1 MISDYLDSL
10 VGALSFDRPLSGRVR
25 QEVEDHLRE
34 AVAADPAGD
43 GPEAERRAIA
53 NFGDPRVIA
62 AEFAMVSLAKQTRR
76 VGAAIILVIAGV
88 RIFRLRAAG
97 LWISGL
103 LRIPRLLQ
111 SSGLWIPGYQ
121 GYSGQPAY
129 PSAGYGSPNNSGYPA
144 YSRPPASAPPS
155 GSGQPPYPGGPGYGY
170 QSPPPYSPYSGS
182 GFGDP
187 VAGYSG
193 DRPSE
198 NWSPGAE
205 YAIERAS

>member
-111 SSGLWIPGYQ
+111 SSGLWIPRLLGTASLSLRGLRIAKQ
-121 GYSGQPAY
+121 LGIPCLLQIPGLCAAKRLGTAPLPRWFGLWISEPAALFSVLRFRFRRSGRWLFRR
-129 PSAGYGSPNNSGYPA
+129 SP
-144 YSRPPASAPPS
+144 
-155 GSGQPPYPGGPGYGY
+155 
-170 QSPPPYSPYSGS
+170 
-182 GFGDP
+182 FGEL
-187 VAGYSG
+187 VAWGRVR
-193 DRPSE
+193 DRVC
-198 NWSPGAE
+198 
-205 YAIERAS
+205 